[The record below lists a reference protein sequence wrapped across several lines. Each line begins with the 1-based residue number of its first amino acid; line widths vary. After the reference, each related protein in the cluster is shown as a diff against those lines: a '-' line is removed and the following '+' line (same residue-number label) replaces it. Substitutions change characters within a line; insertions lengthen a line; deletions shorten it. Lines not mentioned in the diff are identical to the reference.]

1 VKTTAGVSLF
11 SLMKKKTGNDWLAE
25 IMSERVLSGPPDVIP
40 EGWLTLKQMCK
51 QCNVSESAMR
61 VRISRLLE
69 SGRLQKKKFR
79 MWTGH
84 QLMLTWH
91 YHPAK

>member
-1 VKTTAGVSLF
+1 
-11 SLMKKKTGNDWLAE
+11 
-25 IMSERVLSGPPDVIP
+25 
-40 EGWLTLKQMCK
+40 MCK
-51 QCNVSESAMR
+51 ECNVSESAMR

-91 YHPAK
+91 YFPKK